1 MPIHRLI
8 LVTGGAGFVGSSV
21 ALALKRS
28 RPQAQ
33 VTAFDN
39 LHRRGSEL
47 NLSRLRDAGVVF
59 AHGDIRS
66 LADLTGLPEPP
77 DLIVECSAEPSAQA
91 GYGGSPEYLID
102 TNLTGCYHCLE
113 LARRVHADFV
123 FISTSRV
130 YPYRRLNDLSYEEG
144 PERFH
149 LSAEQTVAGASGLGV
164 SEDFPLDGPR
174 SLYGMTKLAGELMV
188 AEYADAYGIRYLIDR
203 CSVLLDGPRSLYGM
217 TKLAGEL
224 MVAEYADAYG
234 IRYLID
240 RCGVLTGPWQMAKS
254 DQGVIALWMAAHYFR
269 RNLSYIGFDG
279 SGRQVRDFLHVDDF
293 WELLLEQIGDFESYQ
308 GRLFNV
314 GGGLASRLSLQ
325 ETTRLCE
332 EITGNRLQI
341 APVAETRPADVRID
355 LTDHRRLT
363 AVNGWRPR
371 RDARATL
378 GDIFNW
384 IRGAEALVR
393 YALGQARR

>member
-1 MPIHRLI
+1 MPIHERI

-28 RPQAQ
+28 LPQAR

-47 NLSRLRDAGVVF
+47 NLSRLREAGVAF

-66 LADLTGLPEPP
+66 LADLTGLAEAP

-113 LARRVHADFV
+113 LARRAHADFV

-130 YPYRRLNDLSYEEG
+130 YPYRRLNELAYEEG

-149 LSAEQTVAGASGLGV
+149 LSAVQTLAGASGLGV

-188 AEYADAYGIRYLIDR
+188 TEYGDAYGIRY
-203 CSVLLDGPRSLYGM
+203 V
-217 TKLAGEL
+217 
-224 MVAEYADAYG
+224 
-234 IRYLID
+234 ID
-240 RCGVLTGPWQMAKS
+240 RCGLLTGPWQMAKS
-254 DQGVIALWMAAHYFR
+254 DQGVIALWMAAHYFQ

-279 SGRQVRDFLHVDDF
+279 SGRQVRDYLHVDDF
-293 WELLLEQIGDFESYQ
+293 CELLLAQIGNFEAYQ

-314 GGGLASRLSLQ
+314 GGGLAYSLSLR
-325 ETTRLCE
+325 ETTALCE
-332 EITGNRLQI
+332 EITGNRI
-341 APVAETRPADVRID
+341 AIAAVAETRPADVRIY

-371 RDARATL
+371 RDARTTL
-378 GDIFNW
+378 TDIFEW
-384 IRGAEALVR
+384 IRGAEDQVR
-393 YALGQARR
+393 YALG